1 MDVARERP
9 TPNERIRD
17 GAGRTKKERER
28 ERDRERNAKKTQR
41 ESVPHRHGASRARTF
56 VAFAALYP
64 IMTVTLPAYT
74 SDLHVC
80 TAPCKLMQVHAE
92 YRLPPYVE
100 PL

>member
-1 MDVARERP
+1 MGPAEPKR
-9 TPNERIRD
+9 
-17 GAGRTKKERER
+17 RER

-64 IMTVTLPAYT
+64 IMTVTLQAYT